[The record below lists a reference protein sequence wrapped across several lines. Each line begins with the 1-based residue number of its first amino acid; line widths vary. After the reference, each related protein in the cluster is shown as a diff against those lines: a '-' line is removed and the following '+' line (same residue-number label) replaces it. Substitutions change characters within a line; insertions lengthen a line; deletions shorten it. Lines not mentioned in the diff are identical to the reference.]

1 MRRLSADRS
10 PLTLRLR
17 RRAQG
22 GLPLAAHGWPG
33 RRLDAER
40 PDGCDWEVAHQAVG
54 RVLTLPERRM
64 PVMAAAT
71 ALRAVTGA

>member
-1 MRRLSADRS
+1 M
-10 PLTLRLR
+10 
-17 RRAQG
+17 
-22 GLPLAAHGWPG
+22 PLAAHGWPG
-33 RRLDAER
+33 CRLEAEQ

-71 ALRAVTGA
+71 ALHAMTGA